1 MTKEEKKKLE
11 EQNAAVDRFKES
23 TKLLDAAQEELG
35 KQLKQAD
42 KCFDIL
48 IDQAQPEE
56 KAKAQQIVN
65 KVNNLLAKLKGGG
78 DVNDIVKQ
86 IKDLA

>member
-48 IDQAQPEE
+48 
-56 KAKAQQIVN
+56 
-65 KVNNLLAKLKGGG
+65 
-78 DVNDIVKQ
+78 
-86 IKDLA
+86 